1 MKFLRVR
8 PGEGVVWVRRA
19 FQVFFRQPFG
29 FAGLFAACALIFF
42 GLISIPVVGEALLV
56 VLAPVGTLVFM
67 IAARRTAAGARPLPG
82 AFAELLAAPRPR
94 QVELLKLGLAYLV
107 AAVAAVLLIA
117 AVEGNS
123 LTAFMEAVSDPQ
135 TPPEASAARLADP
148 RLQLGFLLRLGLGA
162 LLSVPFWHAPGL
174 VWWGAQGWA
183 KALFFSTVAIWR
195 NKGAFAVYGLAWIG
209 LGLVFAMLLGV
220 VVALLGG
227 QQARFVATSIF
238 FFFSTVL
245 YASLWFTFI
254 GCFAETGAGVEPE
267 PEAGP
272 GKSS

>member
-1 MKFLRVR
+1 MRFLRVR
-8 PGEGVVWVRRA
+8 PGEGVAWVRRA

-42 GLISIPVVGEALLV
+42 GLISIPVAGEALLV

-67 IAARRTAAGARPLPG
+67 IATRRTAGGARPLPG
-82 AFAELLAAPRPR
+82 AFAELLAAPRAR
-94 QVELLKLGLAYLV
+94 QIELLKLGLAYLV

-135 TPPEASAARLADP
+135 TTPEASAARLADP

-162 LLSVPFWHAPGL
+162 LLSVPFWHAPAL

-195 NKGAFAVYGLAWIG
+195 NKGAFAIYGLAWIG

-220 VVALLGG
+220 VIALLGG

-254 GCFAETGAGVEPE
+254 GCFAETEAGVEPRSE
-267 PEAGP
+267 
-272 GKSS
+272 SSDDRSS